1 MQRGDDTGVTGA
13 AVIVVILAITVG
25 RAAWK
30 KPNAGARLAAL
41 LGLIVALWLIFAVAT
56 PSGGATVAVDAAKG
70 IAALAVGIG
79 KILATF

>member
-1 MQRGDDTGVTGA
+1 MAGA
-13 AVIVVILAITVG
+13 GVIVVLFTIWVG
-25 RAAWK
+25 KSAWK

-41 LGLIVALWLIFAVAT
+41 LGVVIACWFVLAVAVPT
-56 PSGGATVAVDAAKG
+56 AGGTIAVDSAKG